1 MDILVRAFLCAR
13 ENLHSAMKK
22 VTVVPQHLV
31 TAAQRYLGAVESQGQ
46 GLTQV
51 HRLDCY
57 GGESWSMRD
66 IDDMIWAHYPSQ
78 EEDFF
83 TALYGT
89 SPRTLVDTHMRHR
102 HSDYCGG
109 VNGGHCRCL
118 YLLRSRF
125 FVNQAASPYLIILN
139 SNHLLFRLPAL
150 PLSYV
155 LPINFLGHLQNL
167 LQLLTLRYNAYK

>member
-1 MDILVRAFLCAR
+1 MRAFLCAR

-102 HSDYCGG
+102 HTDYCGG

-125 FVNQAASPYLIILN
+125 FVNQAASPCLIISN
-139 SNHLLFRLPAL
+139 SDHLLFRLLPAL

-155 LPINFLGHLQNL
+155 APIN
-167 LQLLTLRYNAYK
+167 